1 MKTFAK
7 ILCLSLVA
15 VMLCA
20 TLASCAPAA
29 KAEDA
34 LAALKEN
41 GYTTAVKSDLL
52 GAAGLAALGIK
63 GVDSVVTGTKTETK
77 DDKTTVETITI
88 IYFTDANSAKTAEE
102 KVTSKSDEEKKNNKD
117 EDSNWVFKRS
127 GKMIYFGTK
136 AAVKAAR

>member
-34 LAALKEN
+34 VSALKEN
-41 GYTTAVKSDLL
+41 GYTAAKSDYL
-52 GAAGLAALGIK
+52 GALSLAALGLK
-63 GVDSVVTGTKTETK
+63 GVDSVVIGTKTEKK
-77 DDKTTVETITI
+77 DDKTTIETITI
-88 IYFTDANSAKTAEE
+88 VYFTDADSAKTAEE
-102 KVTSKSDEEKKNNKD
+102 KLTTKSDEEKKEND
-117 EDSNWVFKRS
+117 GESNWVFKRS
-127 GKMIYFGTK
+127 GKMVYFGTK

>member
-7 ILCLSLVA
+7 VLCLSLVA

-41 GYTTAVKSDLL
+41 GYTAVKSDLL

-63 GVDSVVTGTKTETK
+63 GVDSVVSGTKTEKK
-77 DDKTTVETITI
+77 DDKTTIETITI
-88 IYFTDANSAKTAEE
+88 IYFTDADSAKTAEE
-102 KVTSKSDEEKKNNKD
+102 KLTTKSDEEKKENDN
-117 EDSNWVFKRS
+117 ESNWVFKRS
-127 GKMIYFGTK
+127 GKMVYFGTK

>member
-41 GYTTAVKSDLL
+41 GYPAVKSDLR

-77 DDKTTVETITI
+77 DDKTTVE
-88 IYFTDANSAKTAEE
+88 FFLRKGLANSAKTAEE
-102 KVTSKSDEEKKNNKD
+102 KVTSKSDEEKKNNKG

>member
-7 ILCLSLVA
+7 VLCLSLVA

-29 KAEDA
+29 KADDA

-41 GYTTAVKSDLL
+41 GYTAVKSDLL

-63 GVDSVVTGTKTETK
+63 GVDSVVSGTKTEKK
-77 DDKTTVETITI
+77 DDKTTIETVTI
-88 IYFTDANSAKTAEE
+88 IYFTDADSAKTAEE
-102 KVTSKSDEEKKNNKD
+102 KLTTKSDEEKKENDN
-117 EDSNWVFKRS
+117 ESNWVFKRS
-127 GKMIYFGTK
+127 GKMVYFGTK

>member
-41 GYTTAVKSDLL
+41 GYTAVKSDLL

>member
-34 LAALKEN
+34 VAALKDN
-41 GYTTAVKSDLL
+41 GYTAEKSEYA
-52 GAAGLAALGIK
+52 GAIGLAALGIK
-63 GVDSVVTGTKTETK
+63 GVDSVVMGTKTEK
-77 DDKTTVETITI
+77 VDDKDKLQAIMI
-88 IYFTDANSAKTAEE
+88 IYFTDADAAKTAEE
-102 KVTSKSDEEKKNNKD
+102 KVQKYSDDEKKENKD
-117 EDSNWVFKRS
+117 EDSDWVFKRS

>member
-1 MKTFAK
+1 MPFPRRRDA
-7 ILCLSLVA
+7 LC
-15 VMLCA
+15 
-20 TLASCAPAA
+20 
-29 KAEDA
+29 DA
-34 LAALKEN
+34 RFLRTRRKSRGRLAALKEN
-41 GYTTAVKSDLL
+41 GYTAVKSDLL

>member
-41 GYTTAVKSDLL
+41 GYTAVKSDLL
-52 GAAGLAALGIK
+52 GAAGFAALDIK
-63 GVDSVVTGTKTETK
+63 GVDSVVTGTKTEK
-77 DDKTTVETITI
+77 VDDKDKLQAIMI
-88 IYFTDANSAKTAEE
+88 IYFTDADAAKTAEE
-102 KVTSKSDEEKKNNKD
+102 KVQKYSDDEKKENKD
-117 EDSNWVFKRS
+117 EDSDWVFKRS